1 LATTELLT
9 ATSFTVGGTE
19 QLFCP
24 TSFIVGGTEQVFC
37 STSFIVGGTEQ
48 VFCPTSFIVGD
59 TEQLFCTAS
68 FIVGGTERVY
78 EGNRNFSY
86 PIEDVN
92 RLRSAPFALVHH
104 SNSCLTKTNTIM
116 AEWSY
121 LQNQFNNSTKEN
133 FSLMLA
139 LGNDHIA
146 KLEAQQADADIA
158 ALLART
164 QPLQLDYSKA
174 YTKWKSATAIRKGA
188 TLKIDQLLAELSS
201 LKIKQWDIQI
211 QGQYLDGTP
220 EYMALLPEKR
230 GPFQKGAKDQRI
242 NAVEALNLRLGD
254 YPVLA
259 ATQADVDAFRTQ
271 LVDARDEQQQKEQLI
286 EQGSDD
292 LEKARVELAIM
303 MYGNLGV
310 LMDKYRNTPDY
321 INNYWEVSLMQ
332 NTPPPTREFGGT
344 VAADATANLTQTVG
358 PNAKAVLTNTGY
370 TVLTF
375 CLAATNADACATGVQ
390 VQPGDTLQVERA
402 SLGEDGDANLN
413 VTNMSPDAEGAYSVE
428 VIG

>member
-1 LATTELLT
+1 
-9 ATSFTVGGTE
+9 
-19 QLFCP
+19 
-24 TSFIVGGTEQVFC
+24 
-37 STSFIVGGTEQ
+37 
-48 VFCPTSFIVGD
+48 
-59 TEQLFCTAS
+59 
-68 FIVGGTERVY
+68 
-78 EGNRNFSY
+78 
-86 PIEDVN
+86 
-92 RLRSAPFALVHH
+92 
-104 SNSCLTKTNTIM
+104 M
-116 AEWSY
+116 AEWIYS
-121 LQNQFNNSTKEN
+121 QNQFNNSTKQS
-133 FSLMLA
+133 FALMLE

-164 QPLQLDYSKA
+164 QPLQLDYGKA
-174 YTKWKSATAIRKGA
+174 YTKWKSATAVRKGA

-230 GPFQKGAKDQRI
+230 GPFQSGPKDQRI
-242 NAVEALNLRLGD
+242 NAVEALSLRLGD

-292 LEKARVELAIM
+292 LEAIRIELATM

-332 NTPPPTREFGGT
+332 STPPPTREFGGT
-344 VAADATANLTQTVG
+344 VAADTTVNLTQTVG
-358 PNAKAVLTNTGY
+358 PNAKVVLSNVGY

-375 CLAATNADACATGVQ
+375 CLAATNTDACATGVQ

-402 SLGEDGDANLN
+402 SLGEDGDVNLN
-413 VTNMSPDAEGAYSVE
+413 VTNMSPDTEGAYSVE

>member
-1 LATTELLT
+1 
-9 ATSFTVGGTE
+9 
-19 QLFCP
+19 
-24 TSFIVGGTEQVFC
+24 
-37 STSFIVGGTEQ
+37 
-48 VFCPTSFIVGD
+48 
-59 TEQLFCTAS
+59 
-68 FIVGGTERVY
+68 
-78 EGNRNFSY
+78 
-86 PIEDVN
+86 
-92 RLRSAPFALVHH
+92 
-104 SNSCLTKTNTIM
+104 M

-121 LQNQFNNSTKEN
+121 LQNQFNNSTKES
-133 FSLMLA
+133 FVLMLN
-139 LGNDHIA
+139 LSNDHIA
-146 KLEAQQADADIA
+146 KLEAQQTDADIA

-164 QPLQLDYSKA
+164 EPLHLDYGKV

-188 TLKIDQLLAELSS
+188 TLKTDQLLAELSS

-230 GPFQKGAKDQRI
+230 GPFQKGGKDERI

-259 ATQADVDAFRTQ
+259 ATQADVDAFTAQ
-271 LVDARDEQQQKEQLI
+271 LIDARDTQQQKEQLI
-286 EQGSDD
+286 AQGSDD
-292 LEKARVELAIM
+292 LEAARIKLATM

-310 LMDKYRNTPDY
+310 LMDKYRETPDY

-332 NTPPPTREFGGT
+332 NTPPPTREFSGT
-344 VAADATANLTQTVG
+344 VAADATVNLTQTVG
-358 PNAKAVLTNTGY
+358 PNAKVVLTNAGY
-370 TVLTF
+370 TALTF
-375 CLAATNADACATGVQ
+375 CLAATNADACTTGVQ

-402 SLGEDGDANLN
+402 SLGEDEDANLN